1 MLCVDEII
9 IIVIYNWVW
18 KKFDQNSYAQLLSN
32 AVSLSSSSADIND
45 DRHGRT
51 TSSTIHTQIYIYI
64 NNNFEYFEVVKYFT
78 LSDHSIV
85 LGNRNVMTDDRRTNR
100 DELKLMT
107 NDTSTV
113 WCAAPPWN
121 SSFYKHNAIII
132 IVVIIM

>member
-1 MLCVDEII
+1 VNKIRP
-9 IIVIYNWVW
+9 
-18 KKFDQNSYAQLLSN
+18 KFDCCQTRFPCPVVQQIQTTIDTAAQRV
-32 AVSLSSSSADIND
+32 AQYT
-45 DRHGRT
+45 HK
-51 TSSTIHTQIYIYI
+51 YIYI

-113 WCAAPPWN
+113 
-121 SSFYKHNAIII
+121 
-132 IVVIIM
+132 